1 MKDGQPS
8 RTAKTL
14 MWTLLLIESN
24 HYNLP
29 HSQALTTAQ
38 EYRNWTNMS
47 SKVDPC
53 KTRITILNTRK
64 LNSYAPKK
72 KNYPA
77 LSDQKTKSRTPQCK
91 KRKLTFHLF
100 KV

>member
-1 MKDGQPS
+1 MKDNQPS

-38 EYRNWTNMS
+38 EFRYLTNMS

-64 LNSYAPKK
+64 LN
-72 KNYPA
+72 
-77 LSDQKTKSRTPQCK
+77 T
-91 KRKLTFHLF
+91 
-100 KV
+100 